1 MRAFRK
7 ASTQTPTK
15 IHFSP
20 LKNTCP
26 KLILKL
32 FDTWKLVVL
41 KCKIKLP
48 WSIVSATTKKSIFKY
63 AVTHIV
69 GNATTHTWNQTESLP
84 HWFVDPNHVCHLRGF
99 PWFCSTFLQVLDS
112 NRSGILKT
120 QKNSQLTWW
129 RRLVEDD
136 WKFHCNSENLAL
148 SIQHQR
154 TMPVVLKAI

>member
-15 IHFSP
+15 IHLSP

-69 GNATTHTWNQTESLP
+69 GNATTHTWNQT
-84 HWFVDPNHVCHLRGF
+84 
-99 PWFCSTFLQVLDS
+99 
-112 NRSGILKT
+112 
-120 QKNSQLTWW
+120 
-129 RRLVEDD
+129 
-136 WKFHCNSENLAL
+136 
-148 SIQHQR
+148 
-154 TMPVVLKAI
+154 